1 LAEKFAN
8 RVLILGAGSVSQSV
22 LPLLIEHLVD
32 AKQITI
38 MDQRDNRARVQDALN
53 QGATYVQDAITREN
67 LDSQLSKYLKAGDF
81 LLDLAWNIDANTILT
96 WCHDHGVTST

>member
-1 LAEKFAN
+1 MSDRFTN
-8 RVLILGAGSVSQSV
+8 NVLILGAGSVSQSV

-53 QGATYVQDAITREN
+53 KGATYVQDVITREN
-67 LDSQLSKYLKAGDF
+67 LDTQLSKYLKAGEIGR
-81 LLDLAWNIDANTILT
+81 A
-96 WCHDHGVTST
+96 HV

>member
-1 LAEKFAN
+1 MSTRFNN
-8 RVLILGAGSVSQSV
+8 RVLVLGAGSVSQSV

-38 MDQRDNRARVQDALN
+38 LDQRDNRARVSDAIAK
-53 QGATYVQDAITREN
+53 GATYVLDVITREN

-81 LLDLAWNIDANTILT
+81 LLDLAWNIDEIGRA
-96 WCHDHGVTST
+96 HV

>member
-1 LAEKFAN
+1 MAEKFAN
-8 RVLILGAGSVSQSV
+8 RVLILGTGSVSQSV

-53 QGATYVQDAITREN
+53 KGATYVQDVITREN
-67 LDSQLSKYLKAGDF
+67 LDAQLSKYLKAEISYLIWLG
-81 LLDLAWNIDANTILT
+81 
-96 WCHDHGVTST
+96 TSMPTQSLPGAMTMVSCT